1 VRCERRFTMFRPI
14 ASVRTAAAILAVCL
28 ISMVACDRHQSVDV
42 TAPAPEPVPDIVEDH
57 GDTAGYAY
65 LPGNTYHD
73 RRMEEL
79 MRRPDVSAVVGAFAG
94 DGLHPSPDKSITVRG
109 SDGDNSVWATLI
121 TFDGGERSAIIACYG
136 SGDRF
141 GISPVQFSLN
151 KPSGEAGWQ
160 PFVGNG
166 WYAVPEVGD
175 FPRAPQRF
183 EPFEWWDWGFFGR
196 CMADQA
202 PAVAA
207 SCGFQCFW
215 VPGYWQCFMVCTA
228 AEAVG
233 ATIKCILR
241 MYRWG
246 GDEFT
251 KEQ

>member
-1 VRCERRFTMFRPI
+1 
-14 ASVRTAAAILAVCL
+14 
-28 ISMVACDRHQSVDV
+28 
-42 TAPAPEPVPDIVEDH
+42 
-57 GDTAGYAY
+57 
-65 LPGNTYHD
+65 
-73 RRMEEL
+73 
-79 MRRPDVSAVVGAFAG
+79 
-94 DGLHPSPDKSITVRG
+94 
-109 SDGDNSVWATLI
+109 
-121 TFDGGERSAIIACYG
+121 
-136 SGDRF
+136 
-141 GISPVQFSLN
+141 
-151 KPSGEAGWQ
+151 
-160 PFVGNG
+160 
-166 WYAVPEVGD
+166 VPEVGD